1 MWECFNCD
9 FQNVD
14 AAPICAKCRAPKPEP
29 GAKRMG
35 RSFYASQQAAQEK
48 VADQV
53 MENRIPPAPT
63 AKKVR
68 EKWTEAHGKAADMA
82 DQLALIERRQ
92 YATREAIRLL
102 VNVVKNPQARNNDA
116 LLSNVIQTLVD
127 WELEV

>member
-14 AAPICAKCRAPKPEP
+14 AAPTCAKCRAPKPEP

-35 RSFYASQQAAQEK
+35 RSFYASQLAAQEK
-48 VADQV
+48 VADEV
-53 MENRIPPAPT
+53 RAGAIPPAPT

-68 EKWTEAHGKAADMA
+68 EKWAEAGSSAALA
-82 DQLALIERRQ
+82 EQLALLERRDYQ
-92 YATREAIRLL
+92 LREAIRLL

-116 LLSNVIQTLVD
+116 ALGNVIQTLVD